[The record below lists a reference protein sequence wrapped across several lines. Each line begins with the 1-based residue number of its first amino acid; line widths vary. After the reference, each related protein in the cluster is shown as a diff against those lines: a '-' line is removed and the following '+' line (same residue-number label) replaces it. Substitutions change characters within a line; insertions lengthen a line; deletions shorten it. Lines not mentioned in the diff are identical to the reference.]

1 MKLNIPDRLLLLGV
15 IPKQGNFLTLKIVKD
30 LIDKISFSSKE
41 LEEYQLTEKNGQV
54 NWKADNTEHEKDI
67 EISDPEKVVIID
79 SLKTLDGKKEL
90 TLDMLRIYDKFINKL

>member
-54 NWKADNTEHEKDI
+54 NWKTDKTDYEKDI
-67 EISDPEKVVIID
+67 ELSGSEKAVIID
-79 SLKTLDGKKEL
+79 ALKNLDGKKEL
-90 TLDMLRIYDKFINKL
+90 TLDMLRIYDKFLNK

>member
-54 NWKADNTEHEKDI
+54 NWKTDKTDYEKDI
-67 EISDPEKVVIID
+67 ELSGPEKAVIID
-79 SLKTLDGKKEL
+79 ALKNLDGKKEL
-90 TLDMLRIYDKFINKL
+90 TLDMLRIYDKFLNK